1 MDSRAKYIISR
12 SELENCSLNLICFLS
27 HQRPKA
33 VTNLVREGKLGD
45 VLLQS
50 DAVVLKGDEARVQAP
65 VSARQLPVQLADS
78 PVICEHWK

>member
-1 MDSRAKYIISR
+1 MAD
-12 SELENCSLNLICFLS
+12 
-27 HQRPKA
+27 
-33 VTNLVREGKLGD
+33 LVREGKLGD

-78 PVICEHWK
+78 TVICDYWK